1 MKRFCSIFKFEF
13 TNYACSKGF
22 IALTAA
28 LIIIMGIAL
37 FLPRIIEAF
46 DNDEPA
52 SPEPGISAEVT
63 PEPDESG
70 EVGEPVGDRIA
81 IAGLT
86 DAAQLSFFEMLPLG
100 ASPVMAD
107 LDRAALEQAVQEGE
121 YEAAII
127 ITDDLSYTYIVKNTG
142 MYDSTQELITSA
154 MLSRYQAIKL
164 AALGADE
171 TQIAE
176 FLSAGV
182 ATEVVRVEGG
192 KDQMSNFFYTY
203 ILIFALYM
211 VILLYGQYVAS
222 SVANE
227 KSTRAMELLITA
239 AEPRELLFGKVFGT
253 GCAGLLQFVLIFG
266 SGFAFY
272 QMNKSYYADVAIIQS
287 IFNMPLSI
295 LLYAF
300 LFLVLGF
307 FLYAFLY
314 GALGSMVSRLE
325 QLNTAV
331 MPVTFLFLIAFMI
344 VVFSMSSGSVDSALM
359 KVASFVPF
367 TSPMAMFTRL
377 AMGTVAAWEIV
388 LSVAL
393 LAASVIGT
401 GFLGA
406 AIYRMGVLM
415 YGQPPKPKEL
425 LAMLREK
432 KQQSA

>member
-22 IALTAA
+22 IALTAV
-28 LIIIMGIAL
+28 LIVVMGVAL

-46 DNDEPA
+46 DKEEA
-52 SPEPGISAEVT
+52 APEPGISAEVT

-81 IAGLT
+81 VAGLT
-86 DAAQLSFFEMLPLG
+86 DEAQLSFFEMLPLG
-100 ASPVMAD
+100 AGPVMAEA
-107 LDRAALEQAVQEGE
+107 DRAALEKAVQEGA

-127 ITDDLSYTYIVKNTG
+127 VTDDLSYTYIVKNTG
-142 MYDSTQELITSA
+142 MYDSTQELITGA
-154 MLSRYQAIKL
+154 MLSRYQAMKL
-164 AALGADE
+164 AELGADE
-171 TQIAE
+171 AQIAE

-182 ATEVVRVEGG
+182 AAEVVRVEGG

-272 QMNKSYYADVAIIQS
+272 RMNKSYYEDVAIIQS

-295 LLYAF
+295 LLYAL

-325 QLNTAV
+325 QLNTSV

-344 VVFSMSSGSVDSALM
+344 VMFSMSSGAVDSVLM

-377 AMGTVAAWEIV
+377 AMGTVAVWEIV
-388 LSVAL
+388 LSVVL
-393 LAASVIGT
+393 LAASVVGA

-406 AIYRMGVLM
+406 ALYKMGVLM

-425 LAMLREK
+425 IAMLRER
-432 KQQSA
+432 KQQYV